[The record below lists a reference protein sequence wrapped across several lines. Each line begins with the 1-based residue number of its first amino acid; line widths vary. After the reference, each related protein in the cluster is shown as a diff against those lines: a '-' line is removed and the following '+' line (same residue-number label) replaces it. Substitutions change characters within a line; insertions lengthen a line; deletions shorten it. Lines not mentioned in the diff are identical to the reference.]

1 MLSRLTAPVSNLLG
15 GRAAPATTKK
25 GVPELL
31 AELAEVRAKKADLER
46 REQELL
52 AAARAELLKE
62 QQALEELK
70 KKVTDC
76 GVNLSEPAAPVPP
89 PAPAVSAPESSTP
102 AEQPAASAS

>member
-15 GRAAPATTKK
+15 GRAAPPTTKK
-25 GVPELL
+25 GVPEIL
-31 AELAEVRAKKADLER
+31 AELAEVRTRKADLEQ

-76 GVNLSEPAAPVPP
+76 GIDLSAASAPVPAS
-89 PAPAVSAPESSTP
+89 APAVSAPESSTP
-102 AEQPAASAS
+102 AEQPAAS